1 MRFFFL
7 CQSVVCVQKS
17 SVFSLLYLNPKSST
31 CLYNSPPSPFS
42 YRHVT
47 SIQRERGGKKT
58 SIHVWR
64 SFPLDPPSAP
74 THDFTTAAKKGKEEQ
89 ETLMEP
95 SPSNEFSSGV
105 RPVGQVRCTRTKRPP
120 PPPPF
125 VYPKGRPPPLASAQK
140 RKKGG
145 ALGRRRFSFPYP
157 FSSIWASWKE
167 EIQKVLLPS
176 CLC

>member
-17 SVFSLLYLNPKSST
+17 SVFSLLYLNPKSAT
-31 CLYNSPPSPFS
+31 CLIIPPLPFS

-47 SIQRERGGKKT
+47 SIQSERGGKKT

-105 RPVGQVRCTRTKRPP
+105 RPVGQVRCTRTKRPSPPP

-125 VYPKGRPPPLASAQK
+125 VYPKGRPLLASAQK
-140 RKKGG
+140 PG